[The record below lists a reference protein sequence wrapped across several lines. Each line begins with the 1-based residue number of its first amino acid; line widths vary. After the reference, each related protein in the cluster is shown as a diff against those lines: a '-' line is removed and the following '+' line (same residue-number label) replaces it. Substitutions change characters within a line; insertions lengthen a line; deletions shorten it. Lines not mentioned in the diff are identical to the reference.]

1 MVTRKTGMKNEA
13 VYLIPTDV
21 INLAANEACL
31 RLQNVQQIRSMAV
44 KYWFFLGLHG
54 SNICPVSRLHYMV
67 KPHGQL
73 VLVSSTPHSAST
85 PSLSTS

>member
-13 VYLIPTDV
+13 VYGLPRDV

-44 KYWFFLGLHG
+44 KYWVFFLVRMYQTSVRYLAC
-54 SNICPVSRLHYMV
+54 IIW
-67 KPHGQL
+67 
-73 VLVSSTPHSAST
+73 SSLTGN
-85 PSLSTS
+85 

>member
-13 VYLIPTDV
+13 VYGLPRDV

-44 KYWFFLGLHG
+44 KYWVFFLARMYQTSVRYLAC
-54 SNICPVSRLHYMV
+54 IIW
-67 KPHGQL
+67 
-73 VLVSSTPHSAST
+73 SSLTGN
-85 PSLSTS
+85 

>member
-13 VYLIPTDV
+13 VYGLPRDV
-21 INLAANEACL
+21 IDLAANEACL

-44 KYWFFLGLHG
+44 KYWFFLSQDV

-73 VLVSSTPHSAST
+73 VLVSSTPHSAYT
-85 PSLSTS
+85 PSLST

>member
-1 MVTRKTGMKNEA
+1 MKNEA
-13 VYLIPTDV
+13 VHWIPKDFM
-21 INLAANEACL
+21 NLAANEACL

-44 KYWFFLGLHG
+44 KYWFFLGRDVLKHLSG
-54 SNICPVSRLHYMV
+54 SRLHYMV